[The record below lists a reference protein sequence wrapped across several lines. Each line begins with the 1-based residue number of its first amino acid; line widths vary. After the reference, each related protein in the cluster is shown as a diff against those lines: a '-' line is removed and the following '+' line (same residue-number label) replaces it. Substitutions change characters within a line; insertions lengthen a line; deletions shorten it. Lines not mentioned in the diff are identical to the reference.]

1 MEIGHVNATECRREQ
16 DVLDAVAA
24 GRWPDRCHEELRAH
38 VAGCA
43 ICADVVEIARAFRD
57 EHDVAWST
65 AQVPPSGRV
74 WWRAEMRARHE
85 AARRATQPITFVQ
98 GVAGACAAGIVAA
111 LIGLVWPAVWE
122 SLGVLAAVKSV
133 KGSLNT
139 GLLELVSVSAALPP
153 QILLSL
159 GIALAAGIVLTPL
172 ALYFVFSEK

>member
-1 MEIGHVNATECRREQ
+1 MNATECRREQ

-43 ICADVVEIARAFRD
+43 ICADVVVVAQSFQD
-57 EHDVAWST
+57 DHDVAWRT

-74 WWRAEMRARHE
+74 WWRAEMRARQE
-85 AARRATQPITFVQ
+85 AACKATQPITFVQ
-98 GVAGACAAGIVAA
+98 GVAGACAAGIAAA
-111 LIGLVWPAVWE
+111 LIGIVWPAVWE
-122 SLGVLAAVKSV
+122 SLGVPAAVKTV
-133 KGSLNT
+133 TGSLNT
-139 GLLELVSVSAALPP
+139 GLLELVSVSAALPS
-153 QILLSL
+153 QVLLSL

>member
-1 MEIGHVNATECRREQ
+1 VNATECKREQ

-24 GRWPDRCHEELRAH
+24 GRWPDRCDDELRAH

-43 ICADVVEIARAFRD
+43 ICADVVDVARAFQD
-57 EHDVAWST
+57 EHEIAWRH

-85 AARRATQPITFVQ
+85 AARKAAQPITFVQ
-98 GVAGACAAGIVAA
+98 GVAGACAAGIAAA

-122 SLGVLAAVKSV
+122 SLGVLAALTSV
-133 KGSLNT
+133 KGAFDA
-139 GLLELVSVSAALPP
+139 GVLEIASASAALPP

-159 GIALAAGIVLTPL
+159 GIALAAGLVLTPL